1 MTLRVK
7 VAAVLVVAFAGLMAA
22 VYLTASQILLRT
34 FSRIEADDVGR
45 RMAGVMEALERDVE
59 AADAVALR
67 WARDA
72 EAPRR
77 GEGDVTATPG
87 GAFLV
92 ASIGRGGGV
101 TLLAGGGAGIPSQ
114 GPLTE
119 ALRVRAAAGSALVRH
134 AHTESVSR
142 GLLAVPGGAAI
153 VAARPRLDPRAPG
166 TIGDTFVAVRLLDA
180 GALDRIAAAARVSL
194 SARPLADA
202 VLPADFQAAVSAGV
216 SAGRTVIRPLA
227 GGWIAGY
234 QAVEDVD
241 GRPVLVFRVDAP
253 RNVFMQGRASLG
265 YLMASLLVAALVFA
279 GVSLVVIE
287 RVVLRRVD
295 WLSAHVNR
303 VGASDSPAARLPI
316 RGNDELAALAGKI
329 NAMLDALARV
339 QGERVE
345 SEARYRAVF
354 DQGGDA
360 IVLSDIET
368 GRVLDAN
375 RAAQRMLGYTFSE
388 LTAMSVQDVVVDS
401 AAVVSGHMSDVRRD
415 RVVFAGDAVFRCSDG
430 SSIVGDVTSSLVV
443 LRGRD
448 VVCSV
453 VRDTSERRRLE
464 ERLRQSQKLEAVGR
478 LASGVAHDFNN
489 LLQSV
494 VSAVGLLRARGDDR
508 AVRDRAADTLDAQV
522 ASGAAL
528 TRQLA
533 LIARHERLT
542 SEPLDLN
549 DLVVEIGDF
558 LRRVMRENVRLEVVR
573 TADTLPVFGDRD
585 RLEQCLINL
594 VANASDAMPAGGRAV
609 IRTGRDGSTAWFE
622 VSDQGPG
629 IPPALRE
636 RIFEPFFTTREGG
649 QHAGLGLTVVQ
660 RIVEEHAGQITVASK
675 PDTGTVVRVVLPAR
689 QEASPAKASPRPV
702 EVAEAERG
710 PAAVLLVED
719 GDETRRGLVDMLTL
733 LGYEVSAAA
742 SAEEALRSPAADS
755 ADVLLTDYMLPGIN
769 GAELAHSLLTRR
781 ERLEVIVM
789 SGYAAENAIPRDDP
803 RVRFLAKPFGMD
815 ALAAA
820 LRAALASAPTP
831 GS

>member
-1 MTLRVK
+1 VTLRTK
-7 VAAVLVVAFAGLMAA
+7 VASVLVVALAGLMAA
-22 VYLTASQILLRT
+22 VYLTASQMLLRT
-34 FSRIEADDVGR
+34 FSRIEADDVDR
-45 RMAGVMEALERDVE
+45 RMAGVLEALGRDVE
-59 AADAVALR
+59 AVDAVALR

-72 EAPRR
+72 EARR
-77 GEGDVTATPG
+77 GPGAAAAAPG
-87 GAFLV
+87 GALVV
-92 ASIGRGGGV
+92 ASIGRGSGV
-101 TLLAGGGAGIPSQ
+101 TILASGGGDAASEVS
-114 GPLTE
+114 LTE
-119 ALRVRAAAGSALVRH
+119 ALRASAAAGSALVRH

-142 GLLAVPGGAAI
+142 GLLMLPGGAAI

-166 TIGDTFVAVRLLDA
+166 TIGDTVVAVRFLDDD
-180 GALDRIAAAARVSL
+180 ALDRLAAAARVSL
-194 SARPLADA
+194 STRLLADA
-202 VLPADFQAAVSAGV
+202 RLPSDFEAAVSAGL

-234 QAVEDVD
+234 RAVEDVD

-279 GVSLVVIE
+279 GVSLGVIE

-303 VGASDSPAARLPI
+303 VGASDSQTARLPV

-388 LTAMSVQDVVVDS
+388 LTSMSLQDIVIDS

-415 RVVFAGDAVFRCSDG
+415 RVVFAGDAVFRRSDG
-430 SSIVGDVTSSLVV
+430 SSILGDVTSSLVV

-494 VSAVGLLRARGDDR
+494 VSAVGLLRARGDDPE
-508 AVRDRAADTLDAQV
+508 ARDRAAATLDAQV

-533 LIARHERLT
+533 LIARHERLS

-549 DLVVEIGDF
+549 DIVVEIGDF
-558 LRRVMRENVRLEVVR
+558 LRRVMHENVRLEVER
-573 TADTLPVFGDRD
+573 TAGTLPVFGDRD

-609 IRTGRDGSTAWFE
+609 IRTGREGTAVWFE

-636 RIFEPFFTTREGG
+636 RIFEPFFTTKEGG

-660 RIVEEHAGQITVASK
+660 RIVEEHAGQITVASQ
-675 PDTGTVVRVVLPAR
+675 PDSGTVVRVVLPGR
-689 QEASPAKASPRPV
+689 QDASPVKTSPRPA
-702 EVAEAERG
+702 EVAEGARG
-710 PAAVLLVED
+710 PAAILLVED
-719 GDETRRGLVDMLTL
+719 GDETRRGLMEMLTL
-733 LGYEVSAAA
+733 LGYGVTAAA

-769 GAELAHSLLTRR
+769 GAELAQALLSRR
-781 ERLEVIVM
+781 DRLRVIVM
-789 SGYAAENAIPRDDP
+789 SGYAAENAIARDDP
-803 RVRFLAKPFGMD
+803 RVRFLAKPFGMEM
-815 ALAAA
+815 LAAA
-820 LRAALASAPTP
+820 LRAALAPSSTP